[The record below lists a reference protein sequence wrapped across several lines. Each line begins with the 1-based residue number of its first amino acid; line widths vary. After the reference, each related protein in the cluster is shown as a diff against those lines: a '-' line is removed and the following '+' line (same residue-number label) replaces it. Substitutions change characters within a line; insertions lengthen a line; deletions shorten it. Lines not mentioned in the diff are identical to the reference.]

1 MDERYRKNRVWRQR
15 QANEERARVAA
26 VEERKRREAEEKS
39 GRAEQFRASFNGR
52 MDELMMELDEDGLAD
67 LRDRAEKEK
76 NACKKGSQSFVD
88 WKERRLR
95 CHKMVTRVPKVIEA
109 VRELESA
116 LFELESALFDG
127 ELESTLF
134 YAQGIAVESIL
145 SNLDDMY
152 ILHKAKL
159 ALFKQVDLDRRCL
172 AVLQPYRTQWRA
184 RQEEQARVEKTP
196 SWTLEVVT
204 EMILNNRM
212 KAEIKALKKHQ
223 GILQYVTGCTIVID
237 EGHGVIIEG
246 IERHRN
252 RAKECITALISGE
265 THDAQQYGMDR
276 GWVLDYVDE
285 FATCRGVNAPKP
297 SMMEPQDEWCCPFTL
312 DIMQDPYLLAGD
324 GHTYEKIDIQAWIEQ
339 KKAASEA
346 LISPKTGAELAAGGE
361 MMFPNMALRTMIRA
375 WIVKHHQQEYVP
387 WWDTRTQ

>member
-1 MDERYRKNRVWRQR
+1 
-15 QANEERARVAA
+15 
-26 VEERKRREAEEKS
+26 
-39 GRAEQFRASFNGR
+39 
-52 MDELMMELDEDGLAD
+52 
-67 LRDRAEKEK
+67 
-76 NACKKGSQSFVD
+76 
-88 WKERRLR
+88 
-95 CHKMVTRVPKVIEA
+95 
-109 VRELESA
+109 
-116 LFELESALFDG
+116 
-127 ELESTLF
+127 
-134 YAQGIAVESIL
+134 
-145 SNLDDMY
+145 
-152 ILHKAKL
+152 
-159 ALFKQVDLDRRCL
+159 
-172 AVLQPYRTQWRA
+172 VLQPYRTQWRA

-297 SMMEPQDEWCCPFTL
+297 SMMEPQDEWCCPITL

-324 GHTYEKIDIQAWIEQ
+324 GHTYEKVDIHAWIVQ
-339 KKAASEA
+339 KKKAGEP
-346 LISPKTGAELAAGGE
+346 LTSPKTSAELAAGGE